1 MDQLYLKRLQVLTV
15 EKKTLTIVLLFLGEW
30 TPQTRTKLQHVLKIT
45 LACCKIQTFFKNQR
59 NLSNVFCFKFR
70 LPYDLLP
77 CLFFIYQ
84 SFLSQTLTTHRTTGR
99 GREGKGRDHLLF
111 HYTTSTRSQTFRH
124 LVATLFVRWL
134 SHIFNRTACAVY
146 KFQCGRCNAS

>member
-59 NLSNVFCFKFR
+59 NLSDVFCFKFR

-77 CLFFIYQ
+77 CLFFYLSEF
-84 SFLSQTLTTHRTTGR
+84 SFTDTDDSPDN
-99 GREGKGRDHLLF
+99 REGKGGKGKGPSFIPLYHF
-111 HYTTSTRSQTFRH
+111 HPLTNIQTFSCN
-124 LVATLFVRWL
+124 FVCEMT
-134 SHIFNRTACAVY
+134 ITYF
-146 KFQCGRCNAS
+146 